1 VTEHST
7 TIPLPFLIP
16 IVGWGVALLF
26 TVGVAWTRARVA
38 LEFQSFFHRL
48 SFQLIT
54 IWPTPARPMTMAT
67 IPTAKS
73 IASQVTAGVRTSNN
87 AGGTPVAASA
97 AAAASAGTARL
108 ASSSTSSAPSAISQ
122 MFGSSCGGGD
132 GDGGGGSGSSGYTVS
147 ERTVK
152 ERSLAKVLYEND
164 ALLTIVKSAA
174 AATTST
180 DPVLKLPAQQ
190 AVLVKNSI
198 TAELSQIAASNFFA
212 AEASRGAQA
221 GGLPTTNYYEH
232 HFPFALVYS
241 RLKDIQKLRVILG
254 SEMLVDAWSH
264 DFGAVG
270 GRFERYSRSGP
281 LTTMETT
288 MEPEGP
294 GMASRDPAPYH
305 IAGCSEYLDVLA
317 NEHYPNTN
325 DGSRVDDDDD
335 EGEGADTASPSTAK
349 ASMPLPTDTNNGA
362 AVPITGVVKLMLPFP
377 PWTQS
382 IN

>member
-1 VTEHST
+1 
-7 TIPLPFLIP
+7 
-16 IVGWGVALLF
+16 
-26 TVGVAWTRARVA
+26 
-38 LEFQSFFHRL
+38 
-48 SFQLIT
+48 
-54 IWPTPARPMTMAT
+54 MAT

-108 ASSSTSSAPSAISQ
+108 ASSSTSSAPSAICQ

-152 ERSLAKVLYEND
+152 ERSLAEVLYEND

-198 TAELSQIAASNFFA
+198 TAELSQIGASNFFA

-221 GGLPTTNYYEH
+221 GG
-232 HFPFALVYS
+232 
-241 RLKDIQKLRVILG
+241 KL
-254 SEMLVDAWSH
+254 
-264 DFGAVG
+264 
-270 GRFERYSRSGP
+270 
-281 LTTMETT
+281 
-288 MEPEGP
+288 
-294 GMASRDPAPYH
+294 
-305 IAGCSEYLDVLA
+305 
-317 NEHYPNTN
+317 
-325 DGSRVDDDDD
+325 
-335 EGEGADTASPSTAK
+335 
-349 ASMPLPTDTNNGA
+349 
-362 AVPITGVVKLMLPFP
+362 TGIVN
-377 PWTQS
+377 S
-382 IN
+382 DC